1 MNDIAELWWVVLAIL
16 CAAVLFVFAFRIWVW
31 LSSGRRKNDFS
42 TEPARCP
49 LCNSFLRKGEK
60 LVSRV
65 YRNTEIQR
73 PEGQRCVILGC
84 PHCYPIAEKGITRRC
99 PVCAKIVPA
108 NGALVARLFL
118 RENGRRHVHITGCTV
133 CVPACRI

>member
-65 YRNTEIQR
+65 YRNAEIQR

-84 PHCYPIAEKGITRRC
+84 PHCYPVAENALLPHEYNTSFSGNARNCSEIC
-99 PVCAKIVPA
+99 PLVFLPSRKIP
-108 NGALVARLFL
+108 
-118 RENGRRHVHITGCTV
+118 
-133 CVPACRI
+133 